1 MAHDSMINNVKKVE
15 QIASASKMGRLLKN
29 PLKYI
34 HAILFRELVYK
45 NTKREKHVMATTF
58 FGVDMHLLLPS
69 STDIYLTGGKSH
81 DSETR
86 LAKFLIHELQTGDTF
101 VDVGAHYGYF
111 SLLAAKLVG
120 DTGTVYSFEA
130 SPTTYSILNKNATL
144 TSTVQAYNLAVSDS
158 DTELTFY
165 EFPNLYSEYNTS
177 EVEQFEQ
184 EEWFQKHKPRKI
196 RISTTILDQ
205 FLSEEKTSPSIIKI
219 DVEGAEHRVIA
230 GLRNHINDNAPAI
243 VMEYLSAERGNVQHK
258 QAEQALRAVGYHVY
272 AINPNGKLT
281 KLDSV
286 ESYLTKNR
294 LDSDNIVFRKRDSD
308 T

>member
-1 MAHDSMINNVKKVE
+1 MINNVKKVE

-45 NTKREKHVMATTF
+45 NTKREKHVMAPTF

-120 DTGTVYSFEA
+120 DTGTVYSF
-130 SPTTYSILNKNATL
+130 
-144 TSTVQAYNLAVSDS
+144 
-158 DTELTFY
+158 
-165 EFPNLYSEYNTS
+165 
-177 EVEQFEQ
+177 
-184 EEWFQKHKPRKI
+184 
-196 RISTTILDQ
+196 ILDQ